1 MTISTFEETA
11 VLSVVLG
18 RCDLRR
24 HCLHKSLVDHSFTTD
39 KRGNNGDCTSQKF
52 WKRRC
57 SEQKRLKIN
66 GNYYKKHKKS
76 LGKDEVGSSNLPSSS
91 KKHRKLRFSVLF
103 CCKNAANGASQN
115 VGQLLAHTVT
125 HTRNKLYPRK
135 WTRDFDP
142 WPRSADTHLTHRVRS
157 AAPVL

>member
-76 LGKDEVGSSNLPSSS
+76 LGKDEVPSSNLGSSS
-91 KKHRKLRFSVLF
+91 SEARCPARDGGFLLFMEFALTGKK
-103 CCKNAANGASQN
+103 
-115 VGQLLAHTVT
+115 
-125 HTRNKLYPRK
+125 
-135 WTRDFDP
+135 D
-142 WPRSADTHLTHRVRS
+142 
-157 AAPVL
+157 

>member
-103 CCKNAANGASQN
+103 CCKNAENGVGQN
-115 VGQLLAHTVT
+115 VGQLPDPH
-125 HTRNKLYPRK
+125 
-135 WTRDFDP
+135 RDP
-142 WPRSADTHLTHRVRS
+142 HNELNCTQENGHEILTHGPVRRTRI
-157 AAPVL
+157 